1 MTRGMLRENGT
12 TKGQNLRSA
21 CMDMLYAAGQKFPAF
36 SGYIYNMNRTPPP
49 YMISHN
55 YTDWYDV
62 QLFGIPAYGTG
73 QVSYSFT
80 PILFLFIL
88 VYHDFTTT
96 LGGYAIFFLETF
108 YSYPCG
114 YPILSAR
121 FPFSRILWYHKH
133 TTWRV

>member
-1 MTRGMLRENGT
+1 
-12 TKGQNLRSA
+12 
-21 CMDMLYAAGQKFPAF
+21 
-36 SGYIYNMNRTPPP
+36 
-49 YMISHN
+49 MISHN

-96 LGGYAIFFLETF
+96 LGVYAIFFF
-108 YSYPCG
+108 
-114 YPILSAR
+114 
-121 FPFSRILWYHKH
+121 
-133 TTWRV
+133 